1 MPCYEMTSAIP
12 NKSVIPRKVD
22 LEVSSQNSI
31 YDENYQQGVV
41 KQRESI
47 KKFIRS
53 RKMLLSRSS
62 ILIKLVL
69 WKASL
74 ASQLISLLCRLKLL
88 LEQISNRAIVVC
100 SMIEMKYYCKFR

>member
-47 KKFIRS
+47 KKLYSLKKDAVVKKLDFDKVGS
-53 RKMLLSRSS
+53 VEGQSS
-62 ILIKLVL
+62 VSADKSTLP
-69 WKASL
+69 A
-74 ASQLISLLCRLKLL
+74 
-88 LEQISNRAIVVC
+88 QIAAGAN
-100 SMIEMKYYCKFR
+100 K